1 VLRNTN
7 LVILQNSV
15 FSVQYLLIT
24 ELLIDKARMKKRVT
38 INDVARHSGVSV
50 ATVSRVINNY
60 SKVSDRTRKKVKD
73 TIEELGFDPHNS
85 PKLKSQEQANAIGV
99 ILGDISNPY
108 FSRLAKNIEETLE
121 KLDYT
126 MFLTDSNYDEEKE
139 LRLTRL
145 LLTYNV
151 DGVLI
156 SSVDPASKAI
166 ELLMTQSIPF
176 IALNCQIDD
185 DHIDWITSNNLEGG
199 YIATK
204 YLLDLGHPRIMH
216 IKGNNAQP
224 AKERYEGF
232 KKAIAEKHLTLK
244 DQIVTGFASTELH
257 GYDIIQNF
265 IKNHGRDILPS
276 AIFAVND
283 PSAIGAME
291 ALDEH
296 HINIPDD
303 ISIVGYDNI
312 QISKFLKVPL
322 TTVDQS
328 EFHMGD
334 IAASQLVDKIR
345 RNTPTVIRRHIL
357 IKPELKIRDSCTIY
371 HLP

>member
-1 VLRNTN
+1 
-7 LVILQNSV
+7 
-15 FSVQYLLIT
+15 
-24 ELLIDKARMKKRVT
+24 MKNRVT
-38 INDVARHSGVSV
+38 INDVARLAGVSV
-50 ATVSRVINNY
+50 ATVSRVVNDY
-60 SKVSDRTRKKVKD
+60 PKVSERTRKRVKD
-73 TIEELGFDPHNS
+73 AIEELGFDPRNRS
-85 PKLKSQEQANAIGV
+85 KLPSQEKTNAVGV

-121 KLDYT
+121 KLNYT

-139 LRLTRL
+139 FRLAHL
-145 LLTYNV
+145 FLAYHV

-166 ELLMTQSIPF
+166 DLLMKQSIPF
-176 IALNCQIDD
+176 IVLNCKIDD
-185 DHIDWITSNNLEGG
+185 NHIDWITSNNFEGG

-232 KKAIAEKHLTLK
+232 KKALAEQHLDLK
-244 DQIVTGFASTELH
+244 DQIVTGFASTEQH

-265 IKNHGRDILPS
+265 IKNHGRDTLPS

-296 HINIPDD
+296 HISVPDD
-303 ISIVGYDNI
+303 VSIVGYDNI

-322 TTVDQS
+322 TTIDQS

-345 RNTPTVIRRHIL
+345 RNAHTVIRRHIL
-357 IKPELKIRDSCTIY
+357 IKPELKIRESCAPY
-371 HLP
+371 HASVSK